1 MSKLFKLIR
10 NYCLNEEELWED
22 FLFYKQ
28 FFYNHLQV
36 FHDYLQNK
44 KNKLSEL
51 KNKLDEEGREWL
63 EFYCESQQEKIEES
77 YYIEFD
83 SYDSLGVARSYGP
96 VVTALVLRLSVFVI
110 VILNIGEGW
119 KKERKQ

>member
-1 MSKLFKLIR
+1 METKLPKTEEIR
-10 NYCLNEEELWED
+10 YWEEE
-22 FLFYKQ
+22 
-28 FFYNHLQV
+28 
-36 FHDYLQNK
+36 
-44 KNKLSEL
+44 KLLTPEQL
-51 KNKLDEEGREWL
+51 AE
-63 EFYCESQQEKIEES
+63 QEKIEES

-96 VVTALVLRLSVFVI
+96 CINCVVVTALVLRLSVFVI

>member
-1 MSKLFKLIR
+1 MTRNKLMETKLPKTEEVR
-10 NYCLNEEELWED
+10 YWEEE
-22 FLFYKQ
+22 
-28 FFYNHLQV
+28 
-36 FHDYLQNK
+36 
-44 KNKLSEL
+44 KLLTPEQL
-51 KNKLDEEGREWL
+51 AE
-63 EFYCESQQEKIEES
+63 QEKIEES